1 LPLGEKYATFAEKNF
16 NLPRKDTAHMSMSHY
31 FLGKLEDERSEL
43 AELTRDKINEMI
55 DAVALN
61 HDTTRDV
68 NELCHLVSGSL
79 IKFDTIQ
86 LPNDHE
92 YSIYGIVITGDRN
105 KALLEFVPPP
115 MSSLFFCYHPYQDGE
130 KYMAMSLDNLMSIIE
145 KRIAMYDEDIK
156 ETREKIAMYDEDE
169 RRSKQRERIT
179 ELMHHLAE
187 ARTLS
192 MMGKLEIQN
201 WVMGAIANLN
211 HCLKEELAKYNKRA
225 HKE

>member
-1 LPLGEKYATFAEKNF
+1 MPPGEKYATFDEKNF

-31 FLGKLEDERSEL
+31 FLGQLEDNRSDL

-68 NELCHLVSGSL
+68 NELCHLVSRNL
-79 IKFDTIQ
+79 IKFDEIQ
-86 LPNDHE
+86 LTADHE
-92 YSIYGIVITGDRN
+92 YSILGIVVAGDHN

-115 MSSLFFCYHPYQDGE
+115 MSSLFFCYHSYQDGE
-130 KYMAMSLDNLMSIIE
+130 KYMAMSLDNLMGIIE

-156 ETREKIAMYDEDE
+156 ETREKIAMEELDC
-169 RRSKQRERIT
+169 RAKQRERIT

-192 MMGKLEIQN
+192 MMGKLELKN
-201 WVMGAIANLN
+201 WVMGALANLN
-211 HCLKEELAKYNKRA
+211 HYLKEELAEYNK
-225 HKE
+225 

>member
-1 LPLGEKYATFAEKNF
+1 MG
-16 NLPRKDTAHMSMSHY
+16 MSHY
-31 FLGKLEDERSEL
+31 FLGKLENDRSEL

-86 LPNDHE
+86 LLNDHE
-92 YSIYGIVITGDRN
+92 YSIYGIVITGDHN

-130 KYMAMSLDNLMSIIE
+130 KYMAMSLDNLMSMIE
-145 KRIAMYDEDIK
+145 KRIATYDEDIK
-156 ETREKIAMYDEDE
+156 ETREKIAIEAHE
-169 RRSKQRERIT
+169 HRAAQRERIT

-192 MMGKLEIQN
+192 MMGKLELKD
-201 WVMGAIANLN
+201 WVMGALENLN
-211 HCLKEELAKYNKRA
+211 HYLKAELAEYNKRA
-225 HKE
+225 HEE

>member
-1 LPLGEKYATFAEKNF
+1 MPPGKKYATFDEKNF

-31 FLGKLEDERSEL
+31 FLGKLELERSEL
-43 AELTRDKINEMI
+43 ASLTRDKINEMI

-68 NELCHLVSGSL
+68 NELCHLVSGCL

-86 LPNDHE
+86 LTEEHE
-92 YSIYGIVITGDRN
+92 ASIYGIVITGDHN

-115 MSSLFFCYHPYQDGE
+115 GSALFFCYHPYQDGE
-130 KYMAMSLDNLMSIIE
+130 KYMAMSLDNLMNIIE
-145 KRIAMYDEDIK
+145 KRVAKYDEDIK
-156 ETREKIAMYDEDE
+156 ETRKNIAMEAPK
-169 RRSKQRERIT
+169 RREVQREKIT

-192 MMGKLEIQN
+192 MMGKLELKN
-201 WVMGAIANLN
+201 WVMGALANLN
-211 HCLKEELAKYNKRA
+211 HYLKEELAEYNKRV
-225 HKE
+225 HEE

>member
-1 LPLGEKYATFAEKNF
+1 
-16 NLPRKDTAHMSMSHY
+16 MSMSHY
-31 FLGKLEDERSEL
+31 FLGKLETDRAEL

-61 HDTTRDV
+61 HDTTRDI
-68 NELCHLVSGSL
+68 NGLSHLVSGNL
-79 IKFDTIQ
+79 ITFDKIQ
-86 LPNDHE
+86 LLNDHE

-156 ETREKIAMYDEDE
+156 ETREKIAMDELE
-169 RRSKQRERIT
+169 CRANQREQIT

-192 MMGKLEIQN
+192 MMGKLELKN
-201 WVMGAIANLN
+201 WVMGALGNLN
-211 HCLKEELAKYNKRA
+211 HYLKEELAEYNKRA
-225 HKE
+225 HEE

>member
-1 LPLGEKYATFAEKNF
+1 
-16 NLPRKDTAHMSMSHY
+16 MSMSHY

-68 NELCHLVSGSL
+68 NELWHLVSGNL
-79 IKFDTIQ
+79 INFDEIP
-86 LPNDHE
+86 LNEEHE
-92 YSIYGIVITGDRN
+92 YSIHGIVITGDHN
-105 KALLEFVPPP
+105 KAFLEFAPPP

-130 KYMAMSLDNLMSIIE
+130 KYMAMSLDNLMSKIE
-145 KRIAMYDEDIK
+145 KRIATYDEDIK
-156 ETREKIAMYDEDE
+156 ETRETIALDKLDC
-169 RRSKQRERIT
+169 RAKQRERIT

-192 MMGKLEIQN
+192 MMGKLELKD
-201 WVMGAIANLN
+201 WVMGALETLN
-211 HCLKEELAKYNKRA
+211 HYLKAELAEYNKRA
-225 HKE
+225 HEE

>member
-1 LPLGEKYATFAEKNF
+1 MPPGEKYATFDEKNF

-86 LPNDHE
+86 LLNDHE
-92 YSIYGIVITGDRN
+92 YSIYGIVITGDHN

-130 KYMAMSLDNLMSIIE
+130 KYMAMSLDNLMSMIE

-156 ETREKIAMYDEDE
+156 ETREKIAMEELDC
-169 RRSKQRERIT
+169 RAKQRERIT

-192 MMGKLEIQN
+192 MMGKLELKN
-201 WVMGAIANLN
+201 WVMGALGNLN
-211 HCLKEELAKYNKRA
+211 HYLKEELAEYNKRVN
-225 HKE
+225 EE

>member
-1 LPLGEKYATFAEKNF
+1 
-16 NLPRKDTAHMSMSHY
+16 MSMSHN
-31 FLGKLEDERSEL
+31 FLAKLETYWSEL

-68 NELCHLVSGSL
+68 NALCHLVSGNL
-79 IKFDTIQ
+79 INFDKIQ
-86 LPNDHE
+86 LLNDHE
-92 YSIYGIVITGDRN
+92 YSIYGIVITGDHN

-130 KYMAMSLDNLMSIIE
+130 KYMEMSLDNLMSQIE
-145 KRIAMYDEDIK
+145 KRMATYDEDIK
-156 ETREKIAMYDEDE
+156 RTRERIAMEAPE
-169 RRSKQRERIT
+169 RQATQREKIT

-192 MMGKLEIQN
+192 MMGKLELNN
-201 WVMGAIANLN
+201 WVMGALANLN
-211 HCLKEELAKYNKRA
+211 HYLKEELAEYNKRA
-225 HKE
+225 HEE

>member
-1 LPLGEKYATFAEKNF
+1 
-16 NLPRKDTAHMSMSHY
+16 MSMSHY
-31 FLGKLEDERSEL
+31 FLGKLENDRSEL

-55 DAVALN
+55 DAVSLN

-86 LPNDHE
+86 LLNDHE
-92 YSIYGIVITGDRN
+92 YSIYGIVITGDHN

-130 KYMAMSLDNLMSIIE
+130 KYMAMSLDNLMSMIE
-145 KRIAMYDEDIK
+145 KRIATYDEDIK
-156 ETREKIAMYDEDE
+156 ETREKIAMEAHE
-169 RRSKQRERIT
+169 HRAAQRERIT

-192 MMGKLEIQN
+192 MMGKLELKN
-201 WVMGAIANLN
+201 WVMGALANLN
-211 HCLKEELAKYNKRA
+211 HYLKEELAEYTKRV
-225 HKE
+225 HEE

>member
-1 LPLGEKYATFAEKNF
+1 
-16 NLPRKDTAHMSMSHY
+16 MSHY

-43 AELTRDKINEMI
+43 GELTRDKINEMI

-86 LPNDHE
+86 LLNDHE

-156 ETREKIAMYDEDE
+156 ETREKIAMDELE
-169 RRSKQRERIT
+169 CRANQREQIT

-187 ARTLS
+187 ARILS
-192 MMGKLEIQN
+192 MMGKLELKN
-201 WVMGAIANLN
+201 WVMGALGNLN
-211 HCLKEELAKYNKRA
+211 HYLKEELAEYNKRVN
-225 HKE
+225 EE

>member
-1 LPLGEKYATFAEKNF
+1 
-16 NLPRKDTAHMSMSHY
+16 MSHY

-86 LPNDHE
+86 LLNDHK
-92 YSIYGIVITGDRN
+92 YSIYGIVITGDHN

-115 MSSLFFCYHPYQDGE
+115 MSSVFFCYHPYQDGE

-156 ETREKIAMYDEDE
+156 ETREKIAMEEPE
-169 RRSKQRERIT
+169 RREKQRERIT

-192 MMGKLEIQN
+192 MMGRIELSDS
-201 WVMGAIANLN
+201 VMNQINSLN
-211 HCLKEELAKYNKRA
+211 HKVQKEVNAAMQK
-225 HKE
+225 